1 MIGDGP
7 GSQLRWLIRAASAVE
22 ELHALRRVALARGHP
37 CRCGLLE
44 SRELSG
50 AELDARRGDSPA
62 GSPPPEL
69 ARRLM
74 ADHDTSG
81 ATAANMVAT
90 AAVEF
95 CRSYGVQ
102 L

>member
-44 SRELSG
+44 SAELSG
-50 AELDARRGDSPA
+50 AELDGCCGGVLLQVRRTPCAMDRYDV
-62 GSPPPEL
+62 L
-69 ARRLM
+69 ALHEHPGQ
-74 ADHDTSG
+74 AS
-81 ATAANMVAT
+81 
-90 AAVEF
+90 
-95 CRSYGVQ
+95 
-102 L
+102 